1 MLRKQIRNQA
11 YRQLRKELVEIG
23 TMEDRQA
30 KKRAREAALMKV
42 VDFGNK
48 AKEAKEIVD
57 IFLDGAEDLTLK
69 AINETSDPEKLLQ
82 IKMYYKAC
90 LMLEKEISTMINEA
104 MIKRKTLEEL
114 KNRKGE

>member
-1 MLRKQIRNQA
+1 M
-11 YRQLRKELVEIG
+11 VEIG